1 MTVPADL
8 LRRLERLEAETRPPR
23 DYGAELQEARA
34 ALFARLREIEAMT
47 PDDLAALPEP
57 DPSTWSPAHRQ
68 LLDMLERLSREVG
81 EEAAS

>member
-8 LRRLERLEAETRPPR
+8 RRRLERLEAETRPPR

-34 ALFARLREIEAMT
+34 ALFARLQKIKAMT
-47 PDDLAALPEP
+47 PEDLAALPVS
-57 DPSTWSPAHRQ
+57 DPSTWSPIQRQ
-68 LLDMLERLSREVG
+68 LLDRLERLSREAD

>member
-34 ALFARLREIEAMT
+34 ALFARLQEIEAMT
-47 PDDLAALPEP
+47 PEEFAALPEP